1 MLKRAIATS
10 LVCLTGSGA
19 AADQTISDL
28 ATAADN
34 LMDQVRLSRTLAAGA
49 SYYAGVGGIA
59 PDGSVTAAQ
68 LSVQMVS
75 AYNDALTNVQNA
87 TYYNTSML
95 LDDQANLAL
104 DNMSVAIDA
113 LVDATTTFATVS
125 AVADMAANADTV
137 QEQMDLQN
145 MISVSDMSVTDAD
158 VDDYNTAL
166 ADVETYAQE
175 AAGFLAASNN
185 VQITSSTDD
194 WAAQN
199 NISVASYNTVTYDA
213 TTDILLMDFYTNQ
226 NNGWAAVGFEGYLTG
241 DFKTADDIYTAG
253 VAYGG

>member
-1 MLKRAIATS
+1 
-10 LVCLTGSGA
+10 
-19 AADQTISDL
+19 
-28 ATAADN
+28 
-34 LMDQVRLSRTLAAGA
+34 MDQVRLSRTLAAGA

-145 MISVSDMSVTDAD
+145 TVSVSDMSVTDAD

>member
-1 MLKRAIATS
+1 MLRRAIATS
-10 LVCLTGSGA
+10 LVCLSASGA
-19 AADQTISDL
+19 TADQTISDL

-75 AYNDALTNVQNA
+75 AYNDALTNVQNN

-95 LDDQANLAL
+95 LDDQAEIAL
-104 DNMSVAIDA
+104 DNMSLAIDA
-113 LVDATTTFATVS
+113 LVDATTTFATVGV
-125 AVADMAANADTV
+125 VAEMAAEVDTV
-137 QEQMDLQN
+137 QEQLDFQEVVQ
-145 MISVSDMSVTDAD
+145 VSDMSVTESD
-158 VDDYNTAL
+158 VEDYNTAL

-185 VQITSSTDD
+185 VQITSTTDD
-194 WAAQN
+194 WAAN
-199 NISVASYNTVTYDA
+199 NNVSMASYNSITYDA
-213 TTDILLMDFYTNQ
+213 TTDILIMDFYTDQ
-226 NNGWAAVGFEGYLTG
+226 NNGWATVGFEGFLTG
-241 DFKTADDIYTAG
+241 EFKTADEIYTAG
-253 VAYGG
+253 IAYGG

>member
-1 MLKRAIATS
+1 
-10 LVCLTGSGA
+10 
-19 AADQTISDL
+19 
-28 ATAADN
+28 
-34 LMDQVRLSRTLAAGA
+34 MDQVRLSRTLAAGA

-125 AVADMAANADTV
+125 AVADMAAEADTV

-145 MISVSDMSVTDAD
+145 TVSVSDMSVTDAD

-166 ADVETYAQE
+166 ADVEVYAQE
-175 AAGFLAASNN
+175 AAGFLAASSN

>member
-166 ADVETYAQE
+166 ADVEVYAQE

-185 VQITSSTDD
+185 TQITSSTDD

>member
-28 ATAADN
+28 ATSANA
-34 LMDQVRLSRTLAAGA
+34 LMDQIKLSRTLAAGA

-59 PDGSVTAAQ
+59 PDGSITAAQ

-75 AYNDALTNVQNA
+75 AYNDALTNVQNN

-95 LDDQANLAL
+95 LDDQADIAL
-104 DNMSVAIDA
+104 ENMSLAIDA
-113 LVDATTTFATVS
+113 LVDATTTFATVGV
-125 AVADMAANADTV
+125 VAEMAAEADTV
-137 QEQMDLQN
+137 QEQMDLQE
-145 MISVSDMSVTDAD
+145 VVSVTDMTITETD
-158 VDDYNTAL
+158 VEEYNTAL

-185 VQITSSTDD
+185 THITSFTDG
-194 WAAQN
+194 WTESN
-199 NISVASYNTVTYDA
+199 NISVAAYGSITYDA
-213 TTDILLMDFYTNQ
+213 TSDLLILEFYGQ
-226 NNGWAAVGFEGYLTG
+226 NNEAYGGLGFEGCPSSAW
-241 DFKTADDIYTAG
+241 FS
-253 VAYGG
+253 